1 MKRILTTAA
10 AVAIAAGTFTAPVWA
25 GTTINVDLWDSGAD
39 MVMVDN
45 MRLKDNPDLSK
56 APMGIK
62 IPQSTAPA
70 GEITFK
76 ATNSSKNIEHE
87 MVVGSL
93 AKHPNSVPFKANL
106 SRVDENAPNMNM
118 GEVSE
123 LEPGGTAS
131 LTVHLTP
138 GKYLLYCNV
147 AGHYAS
153 GMWTLLT
160 VK

>member
-10 AVAIAAGTFTAPVWA
+10 ALAIAAGTFAPAWA
-25 GTTINVDLWDSGAD
+25 GTTIDVDLWDSGAD

-62 IPQSTAPA
+62 ISQATVPA

-76 ATNSSKNIEHE
+76 TINSSKNIEHE
-87 MVVGSL
+87 MVVASL
-93 AKHPNSVPFKANL
+93 AQHPDSVPYKADIA
-106 SRVDENAPNMNM
+106 RVDENAADMNM

-123 LEPGGTAS
+123 LEPGGSAS
-131 LTVHLTP
+131 LTVDLAP

-147 AGHYAS
+147 AAHYAS

-160 VK
+160 VE